1 MAGLSSANGRKE
13 RRDKHPSFPASQVE
27 EPDPCLVLSPHP
39 HPPELP
45 SRDQLSTGVFCSWT
59 CPLLSS
65 FPGHPLSPTGA
76 SADEPPG
83 QPLALRSPSQGVLLG
98 KPNLRHSQGKHR
110 RNGPTPGRVAGE
122 PLSLPLSLQPVTRTP
137 GCRRRG
143 CIGITLVVSRAGLQ
157 WSGSQ
162 PGHDLGAPAPPPPAP
177 GALWQYL
184 EPFLVL
190 ATEGE
195 GHGHAVDSTGDAAE
209 RSARAGPAQHVSITP
224 RLGTPGTVHGTRAR
238 RPGCGYLPR
247 L

>member
-27 EPDPCLVLSPHP
+27 EPDPCLVLSPPP

-162 PGHDLGAPAPPPPAP
+162 PGHDLGAPAPPPPP
-177 GALWQYL
+177 
-184 EPFLVL
+184 
-190 ATEGE
+190 
-195 GHGHAVDSTGDAAE
+195 
-209 RSARAGPAQHVSITP
+209 RAGGSLAISGAIFGSRDRGRGPRACSGQH
-224 RLGTPGTVHGTRAR
+224 R
-238 RPGCGYLPR
+238 GCG
-247 L
+247 